1 MANDT
6 DKLTGTVTTKPVKE
20 EDGCITFCLE
30 RAPEPKRVTCQ
41 SLKECEIERC
51 PNVSERIELEGRYSA
66 GLFTQI
72 DGVTVPGAT
81 PRFGFVKLR
90 VLKAAAVG

>member
-1 MANDT
+1 
-6 DKLTGTVTTKPVKE
+6 
-20 EDGCITFCLE
+20 
-30 RAPEPKRVTCQ
+30 
-41 SLKECEIERC
+41 
-51 PNVSERIELEGRYSA
+51 VSERIELEGRYSA